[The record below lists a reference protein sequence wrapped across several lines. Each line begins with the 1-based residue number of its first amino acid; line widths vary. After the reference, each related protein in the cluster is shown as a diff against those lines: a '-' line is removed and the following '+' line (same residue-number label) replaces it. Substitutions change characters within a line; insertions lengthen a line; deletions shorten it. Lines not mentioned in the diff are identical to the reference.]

1 LVDYLKGAKAAALI
15 KSYGYEL

>member
-1 LVDYLKGAKAAALI
+1 VDYLKGAKAAALI